1 MEINKKAL
9 THIMMDFMDDFV
21 EEYFVFNKPL
31 IKKQDNLND
40 GQGYGNDKRKMINF
54 TLQVDKPS
62 RKDVKSYVDA
72 YLIGLDRLEE

>member
-1 MEINKKAL
+1 MEINKRTL

-40 GQGYGNDKRKMINF
+40 GQGYGSDKRQLINF
-54 TLQVDKPS
+54 TFQVNKPS
-62 RKDVKSYVDA
+62 RKDVKSFVEA
-72 YLIGLDRLEE
+72 HLTGLERLDD